1 MSILA
6 RVTQNPELRQR
17 IFLTLGLL
25 AVYRMGVFVP
35 SPGVDRNVMQEVV
48 SGGAGFLALFNLLS
62 GGALEQMSIFALGI
76 MPYISASII
85 IQMMGMMVPAL
96 ERLKKEGEQGRRKI
110 TAYTRY
116 LTIGLCI
123 VQGIVMTRMLENFND
138 QSPGLINNTGLGF
151 TVVTVIALTTGTAF
165 LMWLGEQIT
174 ERGIGNGISLLI
186 TAGIVAGLPGGSVML
201 LQRVQRGELQLLAA
215 LLLVATMV
223 GVVVSIIYVETA
235 QRRIPVQ
242 YANRAVGQAVF
253 AGEASYLPLK
263 INITGVIPPIFA
275 SAMLMFPSSIAGY
288 FPESTFAQQL
298 QAAMSPLDWR
308 YNVVYVVLI
317 VFFCFFY
324 TAIVFNPVD
333 IADGMK
339 RSGSFVPGIRP
350 GKATADYIDRVV
362 SLLTAGG
369 AVYLV
374 LVCISPV
381 LIMAAFKVDF
391 FYGGTSLLICVSVGL
406 DTVRQIEGYLITQR
420 YDDVAAGGAGG
431 SRIRERVKL
440 PQG

>member
-6 RVTQNPELRQR
+6 RITQNPELRQR
-17 IFLTLGLL
+17 ILLTLGLL
-25 AVYRMGVFVP
+25 AVYRFGIFVP

-48 SGGAGFLALFNLLS
+48 SGGQGFLALFNLLS

-116 LTIGLCI
+116 LTIGLCL
-123 VQGIVMTRMLENFND
+123 VQGVVMTRMLENFND
-138 QSPGLINNTGLGF
+138 QNPGLIISSGFGF

-186 TAGIVAGLPGGSVML
+186 TAGIVAGLPGGTMML
-201 LQRVQRGELQLLAA
+201 IQRVQRGELQLLSA
-215 LLLVATMV
+215 LLLAGTMLA
-223 GVVVSIIYVETA
+223 VVYAIVYVETA

-242 YANRAVGQAVF
+242 YANRAVGQTVF

-275 SAMLMFPSSIAGY
+275 SAMLMFPASVAGY
-288 FPESTFAQQL
+288 FPESTLAQTMQS
-298 QAAMSPLDWR
+298 AMNPLDWR
-308 YNVVYVVLI
+308 YNVIYVALI

-350 GKATADYIDRVV
+350 GKATAEYIDRVV

-369 AVYLV
+369 AVYLAV
-374 LVCISPV
+374 VCVSPV
-381 LIMAAFKVDF
+381 VIMAAFNVDF
-391 FYGGTSLLICVSVGL
+391 FYGGTSLLICVSIGL

-420 YDDVAAGGAGG
+420 YDDVAAGASGTKL
-431 SRIRERVKL
+431 RERVKL
-440 PQG
+440 PSA

>member
-6 RVTQNPELRQR
+6 RITQNPELRQR
-17 IFLTLGLL
+17 ILFTLGLL
-25 AVYRMGVFVP
+25 AVYRVGIFVP

-48 SGGAGFLALFNLLS
+48 SGGQGFLALFNLLS

-116 LTIGLCI
+116 LTIGLCL
-123 VQGIVMTRMLENFND
+123 VQGVVMTRMLENFND
-138 QSPGLINNTGLGF
+138 QNPGLINNSGFGF
-151 TVVTVIALTTGTAF
+151 TVITIIALTTGTAF

-186 TAGIVAGLPGGSVML
+186 TAGIVAGLPGGAIML
-201 LQRVQRGELQLLAA
+201 VQRVQRGELQPLSA
-215 LLLVATMV
+215 LLLVATML
-223 GVVVSIIYVETA
+223 VVVAAIVYVETA

-275 SAMLMFPSSIAGY
+275 SAMLMFPASIAGY
-288 FPESTFAQQL
+288 FPESALAQQL
-298 QAAMSPLDWR
+298 QVAMNPLDWR
-308 YNVVYVVLI
+308 YNVIYVALI

-324 TAIVFNPVD
+324 TSVVFNPVD

-350 GKATADYIDRVV
+350 GKATAEYIDRVV

-369 AVYLV
+369 AVYLAI
-374 LVCISPV
+374 VCVSPV
-381 LIMAAFKVDF
+381 VIMAAFNIDF
-391 FYGGTSLLICVSVGL
+391 FYGGTSLLICVSIGL

-420 YDDVAAGGAGG
+420 YDEVAAGAGG
-431 SRIRERVKL
+431 TKLRERVKL
-440 PQG
+440 PTA